1 MTGGCV
7 LLVFRTVGA
16 TTLSLLQ
23 EMGRMSRFLLYA
35 FYMIVRRPGR
45 PIHVVKQVHFI
56 GAGPGDP
63 ELITVKGRAL
73 LDRADVLLYAGS
85 LVSPALVA
93 SSPAPEKVDSW
104 GMHLE
109 DLINL
114 MALRVNENK
123 TVVRLHSGDPALF
136 GSIVEQIAEL
146 RKRGIM
152 VRIVPGV
159 SSVFAAAAALAPEFT
174 PRGVSETLIIT
185 RPAGKTL
192 EEDSI
197 AGLSQ
202 YPATMAFFLGSGHF
216 ADITAK
222 LACPRDTP
230 AAVIF
235 HASWLRRR
243 ISILIWIWRRSR
255 SKIWRVRLPRRQPEQ
270 RRQLLPGGP
279 LGATLP

>member
-1 MTGGCV
+1 
-7 LLVFRTVGA
+7 
-16 TTLSLLQ
+16 
-23 EMGRMSRFLLYA
+23 MSGNDDGKVIWF
-35 FYMIVRRPGR
+35 V
-45 PIHVVKQVHFI
+45 

-85 LVSPALVA
+85 LVNPVLVQ

-104 GMHLE
+104 GMHL
-109 DLINL
+109 DDIVSL
-114 MALRVNENK
+114 MADRVKGGK

-146 RKRGIM
+146 KKHHIS

-159 SSVFAAAAALAPEFT
+159 SSVFAAAAALATEFT

-192 EEDSI
+192 EKDYI
-197 AGLSQ
+197 AELSQ

-216 ADITAK
+216 ADITRK
-222 LACPRDTP
+222 LACPPDTP
-230 AAVIF
+230 AAVVF
-235 HASWLRRR
+235 RASWPDELVITGTVADIAGKAKDAGITR
-243 ISILIWIWRRSR
+243 SALLIVGRAVRGIDSGYQRSHLY
-255 SKIWRVRLPRRQPEQ
+255 S
-270 RRQLLPGGP
+270 
-279 LGATLP
+279 

>member
-1 MTGGCV
+1 MPGNNDK
-7 LLVFRTVGA
+7 TVVW
-16 TTLSLLQ
+16 
-23 EMGRMSRFLLYA
+23 F
-35 FYMIVRRPGR
+35 V
-45 PIHVVKQVHFI
+45 

-73 LDRADVLLYAGS
+73 LDRADLLLYAGS

-104 GMHLE
+104 GMHL
-109 DLINL
+109 DDMVNL
-114 MALRVNENK
+114 MAARVNEGK

-146 RKRGIM
+146 KKRTVT

-159 SSVFAAAAALAPEFT
+159 SSVFAAAAALGTEFT

-192 EEDSI
+192 EKDYIPE
-197 AGLSQ
+197 LSQ

-216 ADITAK
+216 ADITKK
-222 LACPRDTP
+222 LACPQDTP

-235 HASWLRRR
+235 HASWPDQQVITGTVADIAQKAQDAGITRSAL
-243 ISILIWIWRRSR
+243 LIVGRAVRGIDSGYQRSHLY
-255 SKIWRVRLPRRQPEQ
+255 S
-270 RRQLLPGGP
+270 
-279 LGATLP
+279 